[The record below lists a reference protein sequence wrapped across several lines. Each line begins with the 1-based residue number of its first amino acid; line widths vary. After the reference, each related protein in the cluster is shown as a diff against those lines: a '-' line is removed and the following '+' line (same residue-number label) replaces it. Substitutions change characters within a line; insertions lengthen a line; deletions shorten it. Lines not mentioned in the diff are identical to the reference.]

1 MHVCCAPDATVPF
14 RDLKTE
20 DWSEILGYFYG
31 SNIHPEEEYRR
42 RAETLDFLS
51 EREDI
56 AVSLR
61 PYNPREWFDRAS
73 SLAGEPEGGARC
85 ALCFA
90 LQLKAAAEEGQRH
103 GATHLAT
110 TLSISPHK
118 DVALISRLGR
128 EAAASHGLAWE
139 DRIWRKRDGF
149 LRSVQIS
156 KELRLYRQNYC
167 GCVYSEGSRGEPP
180 GGRVFV

>member
-1 MHVCCAPDATVPF
+1 MTKRLLLHICCAPDATVPF

-31 SNIHPEEEYRR
+31 SNIHPEDEYLR
-42 RAETLDFLS
+42 RAKTLDFLS
-51 EREDI
+51 THEAI
-56 AVSLR
+56 AVLLR
-61 PYNPREWFDRAS
+61 PYDPEEWFCHAAP
-73 SLAGEPEGGARC
+73 LAGEPEGGARC

-90 LQLKAAAEEGQRH
+90 LQLKAAAEEGERRS
-103 GATHLAT
+103 ATHLAT

-118 DVALISRLGR
+118 DVELLSRLGR
-128 EAAASHGLAWE
+128 EAAASYGLIWE
-139 DRIWRKRDGF
+139 DRIWRKRNGF

-167 GCVYSEGSRGEPP
+167 GCFYSAR
-180 GGRVFV
+180 